1 MTDTER
7 FSLKDHLFNE
17 SKIKKIAK
25 DIKAVYPAFKDKEFV
40 RATVGKFPELE
51 LMQRISH
58 IATTLKEYLP
68 PKYEDAVAILTAS
81 LPAPCDPTQSDN
93 DFGEFIYAPYG
104 HFVSEYGCTKEHL
117 KTSLSVLKEC
127 TQRFSAE
134 WAIRN
139 FLNTFPKEILAEL
152 KKWTKDSHYHVRRLV
167 SEGTRPNLPW
177 AKKVQITSG
186 DTIPLLDALYA
197 DKTRFVTRS
206 VANHLNDIA
215 KTQPTLVI
223 ETLKRWQDSG
233 KQIDTEMMFITKHSL
248 RTLVK
253 QGNKDALALLGH
265 GSTKVVLEAFSID
278 TPKVKVG
285 EALQFSFT
293 LISTDKTPQDFII
306 DYIVHF
312 KKANGSHAPKV
323 HKLTMKRLQPKEV
336 LVLTKKHPLRV
347 MTTRT
352 LYPGEHKVTLQV
364 NGKVFDTYSFLLY

>member
-1 MTDTER
+1 MSDTER

-25 DIKAVYPAFKDKEFV
+25 DIKVVYPAFKDKEFV
-40 RATVGKFPELE
+40 RAVVGKFPELE

-68 PKYEDAVAILTAS
+68 SKYEDAVAILIAS

-117 KTSLSVLKEC
+117 NTSLAALKEC

-139 FLNTFPKEILAEL
+139 FLNTFPKETLAKL

-177 AKKVQITSG
+177 AKKVQITSV

-215 KTQPTLVI
+215 KTQPALVI

-352 LYPGEHKVTLQV
+352 LYPGEHKVTVQV